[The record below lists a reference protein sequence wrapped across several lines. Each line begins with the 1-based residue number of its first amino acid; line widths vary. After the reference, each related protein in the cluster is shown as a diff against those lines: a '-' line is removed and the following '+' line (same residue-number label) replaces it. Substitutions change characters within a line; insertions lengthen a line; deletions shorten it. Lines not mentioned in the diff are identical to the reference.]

1 MGQILHLI
9 LKNGLRNR
17 VRSLLTILGISV
29 GVVAYAFLQTVLVAY
44 NIGVEASSDNRL
56 VTRHRVSLF
65 NFLPVA
71 QREKIAQIPGVTQVA
86 AGLWFGAYYKDPQN
100 FFAQFA
106 IEPKYLDLYPEFI
119 TPPDQRKAW
128 EEERQA
134 AIIGRKL
141 AERFGWKIGDRVTLT
156 GTIFS
161 GDWDFIIRG
170 IYSGRTRVADET
182 AMFIHWD
189 LVDERMRTV
198 GRGSQV
204 GWWLIGVD
212 DPSRNGEVSDAIDG
226 QFINSSQPTL
236 TETEKEFNQ
245 SFVSMMGTII
255 TIIQV
260 ASWIVI
266 GIVLLV
272 MTNTMAMAA
281 RERITEYGVL
291 KTLGFR
297 GGHLAALI
305 SGEAVVISLLGGLV
319 GSGIGYLLVRWM
331 GKVIELNLGSM
342 FPVFELRPATVGAAV
357 GLAMLSGLAAC
368 LAPMARAVKIPIVD
382 ALRRVG

>member
-1 MGQILHLI
+1 MWQILQLV

-17 VRSLLTILGISV
+17 LRSVLTILGISV

-65 NFLPVA
+65 NFLPLA
-71 QREKIAQIPGVTQVA
+71 QRDKIAQIPGVTQVA
-86 AGLWFGAYYKDPQN
+86 AGVWFGAYYKDPTN
-100 FFAQFA
+100 FFGQFA
-106 IEPKYLDLYPEFI
+106 IEKNYLDLYPEFV
-119 TPPDQRKAW
+119 TPADQRKAW
-128 EEERQA
+128 DEERQA

-156 GTIFS
+156 GTIFP
-161 GDWDFIIRG
+161 GDWEFIIRG
-170 IYSGRTRVADET
+170 IYTGRTRVADET
-182 AMFIHWD
+182 AMFIHWE
-189 LVDERMRTV
+189 LVDERMQTV

-204 GWWLIGVD
+204 GWWLIGVE
-212 DPSRNGEVSDAIDG
+212 DPSRNGEVSDAIDA
-226 QFINSSQPTL
+226 QFINSSYPTL

-297 GGHLAALI
+297 GGHLSVLI
-305 SGEAVVISLLGGLV
+305 AGEAVLISLMGALAGCGLGW
-319 GSGIGYLLVRWM
+319 LLVRWM
-331 GKVIELNLGSM
+331 GKVIEMNMGSM
-342 FPVFELRPATVGAAV
+342 FPVFELRPATVAAAM
-357 GLAMLSGLAAC
+357 GLAMLSGVAAC
-368 LAPMARAVKIPIVD
+368 LAPMARAVRIPIVD

>member
-1 MGQILHLI
+1 MWQILHLV
-9 LKNGLRNR
+9 LKNGQRNR
-17 VRSLLTILGISV
+17 LRSVLTILGISV

-65 NFLPVA
+65 NFLPLA
-71 QREKIAQIPGVTQVA
+71 QRDKIAQIPGVTSVA
-86 AGLWFGAYYKDPQN
+86 AGVWFGAYYKDPAN
-100 FFAQFA
+100 FFGQFA
-106 IEPKYLDLYPEFI
+106 IEKKYLDLYPEFV
-119 TPPDQRKAW
+119 TPPDERQAW
-128 EEERQA
+128 EQERQA

-156 GTIFS
+156 GTIFA

-170 IYSGRTRVADET
+170 IYTGRTRVADET
-182 AMFIHWD
+182 AMFIHWE
-189 LVDERMRTV
+189 LVDERMQTV

-204 GWWLIGVD
+204 GWWLIGVE
-212 DPSRNGEVSDAIDG
+212 DPSRNGEVSDAIDAL
-226 QFINSSQPTL
+226 FINSSYPTL
-236 TETEKEFNQ
+236 TETEKEFNK

-255 TIIQV
+255 TIIKV

-297 GGHLAALI
+297 GGHLSALI
-305 SGEAVVISLLGGLV
+305 AGEAILISLMGALAGCGF
-319 GSGIGYLLVRWM
+319 GWLLVRWM
-331 GKVIELNLGSM
+331 GRVIEMNMGSF
-342 FPVFELRPATVGAAV
+342 FPVFELRPSTVAAAV
-357 GLAMLSGLAAC
+357 GLAMLSGVAAC
-368 LAPMARAVKIPIVD
+368 LLPMARAVKIPIVV

>member
-1 MGQILHLI
+1 MRPILMLI
-9 LKNGLRNR
+9 LKNGTRNR
-17 VRSLLTILGISV
+17 LRSLLTVLGISV

-44 NIGVEASSDNRL
+44 NVGVEASSDNRL

-65 NFLPVA
+65 NFLPLA
-71 QREKIAQIPGVTQVA
+71 QRDKIAQIPGVSRVS
-86 AGLWFGAYYKDPQN
+86 AGMWFGAYYKDQKN

-106 IEPKYLDLYPEFI
+106 IEPSYLDQYPEFI
-119 TPPDQRKAW
+119 VPPDQQKAW
-128 EEERQA
+128 LEERQA

-141 AERFGWKIGDRVTLT
+141 ANRFGWKVGDRVTLT
-156 GTIFS
+156 GTIFA
-161 GDWDFIIRG
+161 GDWDVIIRG
-170 IYSGRTRVADET
+170 IYTGKTRTADET
-182 AMFIHWD
+182 AMFLHWE
-189 LVDERMRTV
+189 LVDERMQRA

-212 DPSRNGEVSDAIDG
+212 DPSRNGEVSDAIDAL
-226 QFINSSQPTL
+226 FINSANPTL
-236 TETEKEFNQ
+236 TETEREFNR

-266 GIVLLV
+266 AIVLLV
-272 MTNTMAMAA
+272 MSNTMAMAA

-305 SGEAVVISLLGGLV
+305 SGEAFLISLLGAAV
-319 GSGIGYLLVRWM
+319 GIGIGYWLVRVM
-331 GKVIELNLGSM
+331 GGVIEENVGAM
-342 FPVFELRPATVGAAV
+342 FPVFELRPSTAAVAV
-357 GLAMLSGLAAC
+357 GLALLSGLAAC
-368 LAPMARAVKIPIVD
+368 LLPMMRAVRMPIVS